1 MFAIRMVHLIE
12 DHADRLAE
20 GLFRKL
26 TTSQVCCELLERVPS
41 SEVRER
47 AYEIYHNLSDWI
59 LTKKDI
65 EMKERYIGLGV
76 RRARQGVPFSQFL
89 YAIHATKEHLWEFLR
104 QEGLEPKELFAEID
118 LLHSMERFF
127 DRALYFASIGY
138 ETELQSELVGASL
151 AHRDL

>member
-1 MFAIRMVHLIE
+1 MR
-12 DHADRLAE
+12 D
-20 GLFRKL
+20 
-26 TTSQVCCELLERVPS
+26 
-41 SEVRER
+41 R

-65 EMKERYIGLGV
+65 EIEERYIGLGV